1 MDAAKSDAILEAM
14 REGTSLRKAA
24 KAQRIAPSTFLG
36 WVDDDP
42 ELAEQYARA
51 RARML
56 DVRAEE
62 LEEIGA
68 QAAAARSATKVA
80 GLRLQSDNRKWLL
93 SKLAPKKYGERL
105 HTELTGADGGPIQ
118 SESKLDLSNC
128 TDDQL
133 RALAGIQIP
142 SR

>member
-1 MDAAKSDAILEAM
+1 MNAEKANAILDAM

-36 WVDDDP
+36 WVDDAP

-56 DVRAEE
+56 DVQAEE
-62 LEEIGA
+62 LEEIGE
-68 QAAAARSATKVA
+68 QAARAKSATKVA

-93 SKLAPKKYGERL
+93 SKLAPKKYGERV
-105 HTELTGADGGPIQ
+105 HTELTGPDGGPIQ
-118 SESKLDLSNC
+118 TETSLDISNLP
-128 TDDQL
+128 DDQL
-133 RALAGIQIP
+133 RALAGIPIP
-142 SR
+142 PR